1 VWLEEYRLACHAGG
15 VTDDLFIIKNLPL
28 YLGNSAWTWLQHLP
42 LDKINSWAD
51 LR

>member
-1 VWLEEYRLACHAGG
+1 MPRRRSDRRPL
-15 VTDDLFIIKNLPL
+15 IIKNLPL